1 MGNYSDINILWI
13 DPDVHKPA
21 NETFL
26 IKLPLI
32 TKSFEKINKSIEYL
46 KKIRFQET
54 KIIISGKLYSEFIK
68 NFKENI
74 LYMHIAPKIKVFT
87 RSKEK
92 FIENNDDYK
101 DSDNKFYVYGGV
113 TDQRDGVLE
122 FINNGSIQINKN
134 EIQDINQNNNELQE
148 IKKINNEFNLLLNIS
163 IAKKN

>member
-1 MGNYSDINILWI
+1 MY
-13 DPDVHKPA
+13 
-21 NETFL
+21 
-26 IKLPLI
+26 
-32 TKSFEKINKSIEYL
+32 
-46 KKIRFQET
+46 
-54 KIIISGKLYSEFIK
+54 
-68 NFKENI
+68 
-74 LYMHIAPKIKVFT
+74 IAPKIKVFT

>member
-13 DPDVHKPA
+13 DPDVYKPV
-21 NETFL
+21 NITFL
-26 IKLPLI
+26 SKLPLI

-74 LYMHIAPKIKVFT
+74 LYMYIAPKIKVFT

-101 DSDNKFYVYGGV
+101 DSDNKFYAYGGV

-122 FINNGSIQINKN
+122 FINNASTQI
-134 EIQDINQNNNELQE
+134 
-148 IKKINNEFNLLLNIS
+148 
-163 IAKKN
+163 